1 MADFTQSYVGGPQS
15 SAITPQEPVT
25 DNSNLVGLELLGNIA
40 SGVGNFASDFADRK
54 REENKQAAIAALQA
68 QSDQTIS
75 SFAQGQLRL
84 AEATETGDISSMEA
98 RSRMRAN
105 LTRAI
110 ADNPALAVELGK
122 AHTTLVKTTGLG
134 QAVYEGT
141 EQEKQQANLETKAVE
156 AGWVRPDQT
165 DSEKASAADAYVQ
178 FQRSIEMMEFESKKV
193 GLQSAQIGLTTAGIQ
208 QQSARMTLAE
218 KQRKQVSQVAVGQ
231 ASGAYQVRLSN
242 ELEAIRKQKEAGTID
257 ATQAI
262 MMADQAYLAVDAITR
277 QIGSQAGTEYISN
290 VVAPMKMQLD
300 NYKTYLSGDIALKD
314 LNSRNDT
321 TVAMQT
327 HNMLG
332 SPTAARLVATS
343 KLFPNSDVITMS
355 QANDEVLKFVQ
366 GGQDTKTKPADV
378 LPDYEEGKQGLKTY
392 LGMMTETM
400 GKINSKSAVDQD
412 QATEEVNNN
421 LVNILKG
428 IDVYGPTVSS
438 TADYNGVMDFLSRT
452 ETGKFITKQGGF
464 TDEGAAYK
472 AGQALEFEYNN
483 VVLPLIKQEYERTKA
498 GGTAQITYVGRTEV
512 PGIKGQKPTATLIT
526 PKFIGSGVVFN
537 VNQGVTDSFTR
548 SRAKEL
554 NEKVA
559 PILNRIIRT
568 SAHLSNT
575 MDYKSVYEA
584 RFADLFNEEV
594 KADDTGE

>member
-1 MADFTQSYVGGPQS
+1 MADFTTSYVGGPQS

-54 REENKQAAIAALQA
+54 REENKQAALAAIQA
-68 QSDQTIS
+68 NNDQAIS

-84 AEATETGDISSMEA
+84 AEATETGDISSTEA

-110 ADNPALAVELGK
+110 ADNPALAVDLGK
-122 AHTTLVKTTGLG
+122 AHTALVKTTGLG

-141 EQEKQQANLETKAVE
+141 EQEKQQSNLETKAIE
-156 AGWVRPDQT
+156 AGWVRPDQS
-165 DSEKASAADAYVQ
+165 DGEKAAAADAYVQ
-178 FQRSIEMMEFESKKV
+178 FQRSIEMMEYESKKV
-193 GLQSAQIGLTTAGIQ
+193 GLQSAKIGLTTAGIQ
-208 QQSARMTLAE
+208 QQSAKLTLAE

-231 ASGAYQVRLSN
+231 ASSAYQVRLSN

-257 ATQAI
+257 ATQAV
-262 MMADQAYLAVDAITR
+262 MMADQAYLAVDTITR
-277 QIGSQAGTEYISN
+277 QIGSQAGSEYISN
-290 VVAPMKMQLD
+290 MVAPMKMQLD

-314 LNSRNDT
+314 LNSLNDT

-392 LGMMTETM
+392 LGMMSSTM

-412 QATEEVNNN
+412 QAIEEVNNN

-428 IDVYGPTVSS
+428 IDVYGPTVSNP
-438 TADYNGVMDFLSRT
+438 ADYNGVIDFLSSP

-464 TDEGAAYK
+464 TDESAAYK

-483 VVLPLIKQEYERTKA
+483 IVLPLIKQEYQKSNITISSA
-498 GGTAQITYVGRTEV
+498 GDVS
-512 PGIKGQKPTATLIT
+512 PTAGLIT
-526 PKFIGSGVVFN
+526 PQFIGSGISFMVPP
-537 VNQGVTDSFTR
+537 GAKDSFTR
-548 SRAKEL
+548 SKAKEL

-584 RFADLFNEEV
+584 RFADLFSEEV
-594 KADDTGE
+594 KADDAGE